1 MKVSAKMKGQGRGI
15 DVARE
20 IWAKERTSEIASVR
34 EGSYCNKRK
43 RKRRRRR

>member
-1 MKVSAKMKGQGRGI
+1 MRAAGGEWRKRMKVSAKMKGQGRGI

-34 EGSYCNKRK
+34 EGS
-43 RKRRRRR
+43 